1 MIRYVYHKLTGRN
14 TPKKFL
20 EFEAVRGLSDVKEAR
35 VKIKDREL
43 SIAIINGTGDVPKI
57 IEKISQKE
65 ACYDIIEVMAC
76 DGGCIAGG
84 GGPKV
89 NRITNINKTKRSLS
103 MYRLDRNSRLRN
115 SYENK
120 KIKKLYKELLIEPNS
135 DIAHKLLHIGEDN
148 NE

>member
-1 MIRYVYHKLTGRN
+1 
-14 TPKKFL
+14 
-20 EFEAVRGLSDVKEAR
+20 
-35 VKIKDREL
+35 
-43 SIAIINGTGDVPKI
+43 
-57 IEKISQKE
+57 
-65 ACYDIIEVMAC
+65 MAC

-89 NRITNINKTKRSLS
+89 NKITNIDKNKRSLS

-135 DIAHKLLHIGEDN
+135 IIAHKLLHIEEGKDE
-148 NE
+148 